1 MVPVERPPLVIS
13 YKYNSQK
20 VLSFLAT
27 AGAGST
33 TLGIPYL
40 SKYPDQFSNV
50 SIFPIYRPRLMSK
63 FFGSVNEMDSHN
75 KSHQSDIAL

>member
-1 MVPVERPPLVIS
+1 MLSIKPTLPEERLLLAIR
-13 YKYNSQK
+13 YKYNYRK
-20 VLSFLAT
+20 VLSFFAT

-50 SIFPIYRPRLMSK
+50 SIHPVAIPLLISK
-63 FFGSVNEMDSHN
+63 FWLG
-75 KSHQSDIAL
+75 